1 MKFDAMVYKKN
12 NNKMIKY
19 IRSQLLRSL
28 SLGFLSLIIVL
39 SGILNLPLSAVYAA
53 PRDYQQEAEGRK
65 LLPIETNEIPGWPEG
80 PAIGAESAILMDAE
94 TGIILY
100 AKNIHEKLYPASVTK
115 ILTTLI
121 ASEECE
127 LNEVV
132 TFSHDAIFS
141 IPYDSSHIAIDVNE
155 QLTVDQCLQAIL
167 IASANEVANGLA
179 EHVAGSMDAFT
190 EMMNQKARELGCL
203 NSNFVTTNGLHD
215 DNHYTTAYD
224 LAMIGRHFFANE
236 LLCKYASTSRLHI
249 PPSDHQ
255 PDDIVAWC
263 KNELYEGRP
272 HEYEYLVASK
282 TGYTDTSR
290 QTLVSCAEKDGMKL
304 ICVILKEESPAQYT
318 DTIDLFNYGFSNFQ
332 KINVAQ
338 AETRFNIDNA
348 SFFYS
353 NNDIF
358 GDSKPLL
365 SINPDAA
372 IILPKT
378 AEFSDAESVIS
389 YDNAPEGT
397 IGTVTYNYNG
407 TFIGSATI
415 DLAVSTTPGYQFTHE
430 SSGEMAES
438 LTEQTIVTDEDT
450 VIFLNVKKI
459 LLFIIGGAAIIILII
474 FIFSSTRNYQ
484 FGGRSYRRRRRRSP
498 RRRRGSKGRRRDLH
512 F

>member
-1 MKFDAMVYKKN
+1 MGFKKRFN
-12 NNKMIKY
+12 
-19 IRSQLLRSL
+19 RLLHLNIL
-28 SLGFLSLIIVL
+28 SLL
-39 SGILNLPLSAVYAA
+39 LSAIIITTSILCIPMSPVNAE
-53 PRDYQQEAEGRK
+53 PRDYHQEAEDRK
-65 LLPIETNEIPGWPEG
+65 LMTVETNEIPGWPEG
-80 PAIGAESAILMDAE
+80 PAIGAEGAILMEAD
-94 TGIILY
+94 TGIVLY
-100 AKNIHEKLYPASVTK
+100 AKNIHKKLYPASVTK

-121 ASEECE
+121 ATEECE
-127 LNEVV
+127 LNEIV

-179 EHVAGSMDAFT
+179 EHTAGSMDAFVDL
-190 EMMNQKARELGCL
+190 MNERAKELGCL

-215 DNHYTTAYD
+215 ENHYTTAYD

-236 LLCKYASTSRLHI
+236 LLCRYASTSRLHI

-304 ICVILKEESPAQYT
+304 ICVILKEESPAQYS

-332 KINVAQ
+332 KVNVSQ
-338 AETRFNIDNA
+338 AETKFNIDNA

-358 GDSKPLL
+358 GDSKPIL
-365 SINPDAA
+365 SLNPDAT

-378 AEFSDAESVIS
+378 ADFTDAESVIS
-389 YDNAPEGT
+389 YENPAEGT
-397 IGTVTYNYNG
+397 VGTVTYTFNG
-407 TFIGSATI
+407 AYIGSATI
-415 DLAVSTTPGYQFTHE
+415 DLATTPAMSYQFTKE
-430 SSGEMAES
+430 FGGEMSES
-438 LTEQTIVTDEDT
+438 FMEESEEASEDN
-450 VIFLNVKKI
+450 VIFLNVKII
-459 LLFIIGGAAIIILII
+459 LLSIIGIAGLAILII
-474 FIFSSTRNYQ
+474 FISSMTHSYQ
-484 FGGRSYRRRRRRSP
+484 FNNKSSRRKRRRSSRK
-498 RRRRGSKGRRRDLH
+498 RRNSGSRYKDLH

>member
-1 MKFDAMVYKKN
+1 MNLKEIFCKSFN
-12 NNKMIKY
+12 LNI
-19 IRSQLLRSL
+19 L
-28 SLGFLSLIIVL
+28 SLLLLAVIIFT
-39 SGILNLPLSAVYAA
+39 SAVCMPLDTVLAA
-53 PRDYQQEAEGRK
+53 PRDYYQEAENRK
-65 LLPIETNEIPGWPEG
+65 LLPVETNEIPGWPEG
-80 PAIGAESAILMDAE
+80 PAIGAEAAILMDAE

-132 TFSHDAIFS
+132 TFSYDAIFS

-179 EHVAGSMDAFT
+179 EHVAGNMDAFT

-249 PPSDHQ
+249 PPTDHQ

-332 KINVAQ
+332 KINISQ

-365 SINPDAA
+365 SLNPDAA
-372 IILPKT
+372 VILPKT
-378 AEFSDAESVIS
+378 ADFTDAESVIS
-389 YDNAPEGT
+389 YDNAPQGT

-407 TFIGSATI
+407 SYIGSATI
-415 DLAVSTTPGYQFTHE
+415 DLAASTTPGYQFTHE
-430 SSGEMAES
+430 SNGEMAES
-438 LTEQTIVTDEDT
+438 QTEQTADSEEDT
-450 VIFLNVKKI
+450 VIFINVKKI
-459 LLFIIGGAAIIILII
+459 LLFIIGIAAIIILII
-474 FIFSSTRNYQ
+474 FILSSIRNYQ
-484 FGGRSYRRRRRRSP
+484 FGGSSYRRRRRRSP
-498 RRRRGSKGRRRDLH
+498 RKRKGLRNRRRDLH

>member
-1 MKFDAMVYKKN
+1 M
-12 NNKMIKY
+12 
-19 IRSQLLRSL
+19 LTSL
-28 SLGFLSLIIVL
+28 AIL
-39 SGILNLPLSAVYAA
+39 SGGILITPLDSVLAA
-53 PRDYQQEAEGRK
+53 PIDYKQEAEERK
-65 LLPIETNEIPGWPEG
+65 NLPVETNELPNWPKG
-80 PAIGAESAILMDAE
+80 PAIGAEGAILMDAE
-94 TGIILY
+94 TGVILY
-100 AKNIHEKLYPASVTK
+100 GKNIHEKLYPASVTK

-121 ASEECE
+121 AAEECE
-127 LNEVV
+127 LNETV

-141 IPYDSSHIAIDVNE
+141 IPYDSSHIAIDVDE

-179 EHVAGSMDAFT
+179 EHVAGSMDAFVD
-190 EMMNQKARELGCL
+190 MMNTKAKELGCL

-236 LLCKYASTSRLHI
+236 LLCKYASTSKLHI
-249 PPSDHQ
+249 PPSEHQ

-263 KNELYEGRP
+263 KNELYKGRS

-332 KINVAQ
+332 KINVSQ
-338 AETRFNIDNA
+338 AETKYNIDNA

-358 GDSKPLL
+358 GDSTPIL
-365 SINPDAA
+365 SLNSEASV
-372 IILPKT
+372 ILPKT
-378 AEFSDAESVIS
+378 ADFSDAESTIS
-389 YDNAPEGT
+389 YENPTEGT
-397 IGTVTYNYNG
+397 IGTITYTYGG
-407 TFIGSATI
+407 TYVGSATI
-415 DLAVSTTPGYQFTHE
+415 DLATSSAMSYQFTRD
-430 SSGEMAES
+430 SDGEMLES
-438 LTEQTIVTDEDT
+438 LSEEKEEAGEDN
-450 VIFLNVKKI
+450 VIFINVKKI
-459 LLFIIGGAAIIILII
+459 ILFIVGIAGLAILII
-474 FIFSSTRNYQ
+474 FIYSMTHTYQ
-484 FGGRSYRRRRRRSP
+484 FNGRTFKRRRRRSSRK
-498 RRRRGSKGRRRDLH
+498 RRNNNHHRKNLR

>member
-1 MKFDAMVYKKN
+1 MGFKN
-12 NNKMIKY
+12 RFN
-19 IRSQLLRSL
+19 RLLYLNIL
-28 SLGFLSLIIVL
+28 SLLLSATVIIT
-39 SGILNLPLSAVYAA
+39 GILSFPMNSVNAA
-53 PRDYQQEAEGRK
+53 PRDYKQEAEDRK
-65 LLPIETNEIPGWPEG
+65 LMTVESNEIPNWPEG
-80 PAIGAESAILMDAE
+80 PAIGAEGAILMEAD

-121 ASEECE
+121 ATEECE

-190 EMMNQKARELGCL
+190 DLMNEKARELGCL

-215 DNHYTTAYD
+215 ENHYTTAYD

-304 ICVILKEESPAQYT
+304 ICVILKEESPAQYS
-318 DTIDLFNYGFSNFQ
+318 DTVDLFNYGFSNFQ
-332 KINVAQ
+332 KINVSQ
-338 AETRFNIDNA
+338 AETKFNIDNA

-358 GDSKPLL
+358 GDSKPIL
-365 SINPDAA
+365 SLNSDAT

-378 AEFSDAESVIS
+378 ADFTDAESTIS
-389 YDNAPEGT
+389 YENPEAGT
-397 IGTVTYNYNG
+397 IGTVTYTYNG
-407 TFIGSATI
+407 TYIGSATI
-415 DLAVSTTPGYQFTHE
+415 DLATTPAMSYQFIKE
-430 SSGEMAES
+430 PGGEMSEN
-438 LTEQTIVTDEDT
+438 LTVEVEENNEDR
-450 VIFLNVKKI
+450 VIFLNVKII
-459 LLFIIGGAAIIILII
+459 LLSVVGVSGFLILVIYI
-474 FIFSSTRNYQ
+474 YSMSHSNQ
-484 FGGRSYRRRRRRSP
+484 FGAKASRRRRRRGS
-498 RRRRGSKGRRRDLH
+498 RRRRGVNRRRKDLH

>member
-1 MKFDAMVYKKN
+1 MCFK
-12 NNKMIKY
+12 
-19 IRSQLLRSL
+19 Q
-28 SLGFLSLIIVL
+28 IIYRYT
-39 SGILNLPLSAVYAA
+39 LPLFTSLAILAGGVFSFPMNAVNAA
-53 PRDYQQEAEGRK
+53 PRDYHQEAEDRK
-65 LLPIETNEIPGWPEG
+65 LMTVETNEIPNWPEG
-80 PAIGAESAILMDAE
+80 PAIGAEGAILMEAE
-94 TGIILY
+94 TGTILY
-100 AKNIHEKLYPASVTK
+100 GKNIHEKLYPASVTK

-121 ASEECE
+121 ATEECE

-167 IASANEVANGLA
+167 IASANEVANGLG
-179 EHVAGSMDAFT
+179 EHVAGSMNAFADL
-190 EMMNQKARELGCL
+190 MNKRAKELGCL

-215 DNHYTTAYD
+215 ENHYTTAYD

-236 LLCKYASTSRLHI
+236 LLCKYSSTSKLHI

-263 KNELYEGRP
+263 KNELYQGRP

-304 ICVILKEESPAQYT
+304 ICVILKEESPAQYS

-332 KINVAQ
+332 KLNVSQ
-338 AETRFNIDNA
+338 AETKFNIDNA

-358 GDSKPLL
+358 GDSKPIL
-365 SINPDAA
+365 SLNSDAT

-378 AEFSDAESVIS
+378 AAFSDAESTIS
-389 YDNAPEGT
+389 YENAPEGT
-397 IGTVTYNYNG
+397 VGTVTYTYNG
-407 TFIGSATI
+407 TYVGSATI
-415 DLAVSTTPGYQFTHE
+415 DLATSSAMSYQFNKETG
-430 SSGEMAES
+430 GEMSES
-438 LTEQTIVTDEDT
+438 LLKESEETGEDK
-450 VIFLNVKKI
+450 VIFLNVKII
-459 LLFIIGGAAIIILII
+459 LLFIIGVAGLAILIV
-474 FIFSSTRNYQ
+474 FIHSMARSYHFS
-484 FGGRSYRRRRRRSP
+484 GRSSRRRRRRSS
-498 RRRRGSKGRRRDLH
+498 RRRRGSNNRRRDLH